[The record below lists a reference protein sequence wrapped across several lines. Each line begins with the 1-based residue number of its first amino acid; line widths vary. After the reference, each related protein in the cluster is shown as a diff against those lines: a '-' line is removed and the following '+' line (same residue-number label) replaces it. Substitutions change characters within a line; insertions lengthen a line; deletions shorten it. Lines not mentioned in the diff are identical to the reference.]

1 MKRSKQIRPPK
12 RLQILNLTWAV
23 KFIDNDV
30 SDALGWCDYH
40 DQTITL
46 YIKQSNESLC
56 DTFQHE
62 ILHALFYAM
71 SIDTTTDEEKVVSK
85 ISTGLNAVW
94 SQNPKAF
101 KWYSSLL

>member
-1 MKRSKQIRPPK
+1 MHQRRTQPPK
-12 RLQILNLTWAV
+12 RIRILNLTWAV
-23 KFIDNDV
+23 KFVDNDV
-30 SDALGWCDYH
+30 SDSLGWCDY
-40 DQTITL
+40 DSQTITL
-46 YIKQSNESLC
+46 YARQSNESLC

-71 SIDTTTDEEKVVSK
+71 SIDSKTDEEKVVSK

>member
-1 MKRSKQIRPPK
+1 MKRSRLIRPPK
-12 RLQILNLTWAV
+12 RVQILNLPWEV

-30 SDALGWCDYH
+30 SDALGWCDY
-40 DQTITL
+40 DNQTITL
-46 YIKQSNESLC
+46 YTKQSAESLA
-56 DTFQHE
+56 DTFQQE

-71 SIDTTTDEEKVVSK
+71 AIDTTTDEEKVVSK
-85 ISTGLNAVW
+85 ISTGLNTVW

>member
-1 MKRSKQIRPPK
+1 MKRSKLIRPPK
-12 RLQILNLTWAV
+12 RIQILNLTWQV

-30 SDALGWCDYH
+30 SDALGWCDY
-40 DQTITL
+40 DSQTITL
-46 YIKQSNESLC
+46 YTRQSDESLA

-62 ILHALFYAM
+62 ILHSLFYAM
-71 SIDTTTDEEKVVSK
+71 SIDTNTDEEKIVSK
-85 ISTGLNAVW
+85 ISTGLNTVW